1 MSAAR
6 LLIGPNSGVHK
17 QETERQPVRT
27 VKTIVLASL
36 FLMSIIPSCV
46 DTGGDPPVVPTLT
59 PDEALFQQITQVDPF
74 TSYTLFPNA
83 DSVTSGTLNGST
95 AHQPLVRVS
104 LNTRALSVLVNG
116 SLPTGSSFPIGSI
129 VFKQII
135 LNDLPTLYAVMYKD
149 STNPLSANGW
159 LWAEY
164 QVDGTVAFS
173 VGNKGSGCVGCH
185 SLEEGVEHDLVRTF
199 ERQR

>member
-1 MSAAR
+1 MKS
-6 LLIGPNSGVHK
+6 
-17 QETERQPVRT
+17 
-27 VKTIVLASL
+27 IVLAAL
-36 FLMSIIPSCV
+36 LLISIISSCER

-59 PDEALFQQITQVDPF
+59 PDEALFQQITEVDPF
-74 TSYTLFPNA
+74 TSYALFPNA

-116 SLPTGSSFPIGSI
+116 SLPPGSSFPNGSI

-135 LNDLPTLYAVMYKD
+135 LNDVPTLYALMSKD

-164 QVDGTVAFS
+164 RVDGTVAFS
-173 VGNKGSGCVGCH
+173 VTNNGSGCVGCH
-185 SLEEGVEHDLVRTF
+185 SLEEGLEHDFVRTF